1 MDQTV
6 IGRVRDEHLQVLQL
20 LLRVEEVVELLD
32 DHLQVFLGSDQPL
45 QLVFGEGA
53 GVPVDEVLGSEAELL
68 HFEEVVLG
76 GFDIRRDTFEVAHLW
91 RLRGR
96 PLARAAKVGG
106 SYLVEEEEVQLPG
119 LLALPLLQVLDLDRD
134 QVQVEVFGAG
144 VVEFR
149 QDLVH

>member
-1 MDQTV
+1 M
-6 IGRVRDEHLQVLQL
+6 
-20 LLRVEEVVELLD
+20 
-32 DHLQVFLGSDQPL
+32 
-45 QLVFGEGA
+45 
-53 GVPVDEVLGSEAELL
+53 
-68 HFEEVVLG
+68 
-76 GFDIRRDTFEVAHLW
+76 
-91 RLRGR
+91 
-96 PLARAAKVGG
+96 GG